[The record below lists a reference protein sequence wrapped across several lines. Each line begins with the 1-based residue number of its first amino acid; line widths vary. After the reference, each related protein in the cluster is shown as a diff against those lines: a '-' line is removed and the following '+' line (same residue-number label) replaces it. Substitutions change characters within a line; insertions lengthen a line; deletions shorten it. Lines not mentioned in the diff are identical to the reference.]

1 MLNTKENID
10 FKKVNTNLK
19 KELSLLGFDIS
30 NQSCLNLLSR
40 AIGYQNYNTYLG
52 LNPEIIKIDKISIK
66 NFLKEETHKFLRFYN
81 KENALNYLEI
91 ERLVYLTNYNEYEV
105 FIDKEVSSIGDKYF
119 LQFRLKNNE
128 TKRVL
133 FAPEFQSFSLYVYP
147 SIEEA
152 YSDYHFQINSFENKE
167 NLKYFFRDTIKH
179 LDGKRWYCE
188 EIHNDLLNLMD
199 FIYNDIDSFSNILKQ
214 YPEEVIKEK
223 YQNSV
228 SDFFK

>member
-19 KELSLLGFDIS
+19 KELLLLGFDIS

-133 FAPEFQSFSLYVYP
+133 FAPEFQSFSLV
-147 SIEEA
+147 
-152 YSDYHFQINSFENKE
+152 
-167 NLKYFFRDTIKH
+167 
-179 LDGKRWYCE
+179 
-188 EIHNDLLNLMD
+188 
-199 FIYNDIDSFSNILKQ
+199 
-214 YPEEVIKEK
+214 
-223 YQNSV
+223 
-228 SDFFK
+228 